1 MPDTKRGKGR
11 PRTGAMAR
19 YLYMPNDLRVVVE
32 HEFGPDTLRVMLM
45 LLAVKGICASVES
58 YGAHAVALARVF
70 MKKLHFEL
78 EERKDLLNTA
88 WFAAELASVET
99 AVAELTKITTRA

>member
-1 MPDTKRGKGR
+1 
-11 PRTGAMAR
+11 
-19 YLYMPNDLRVVVE
+19 
-32 HEFGPDTLRVMLM
+32 
-45 LLAVKGICASVES
+45 
-58 YGAHAVALARVF
+58 VALARVF